1 MMIAPTP
8 NMPPSQTGIRIVS
21 PGADA
26 GANQGGER
34 ENGAEDETP
43 ERVERCE
50 YFGQG
55 PDANLTNDH
64 AGSFVRGVGG
74 VTWATR

>member
-8 NMPPSQTGIRIVS
+8 NMPPNQTGIAVVG

-26 GANQGGER
+26 GANHGGER
-34 ENGAEDETP
+34 QYGAEDETP
-43 ERVERCE
+43 ERVERCKN
-50 YFGQG
+50 FGQG

-74 VTWATR
+74 VTCATR